1 MQLTLR
7 HTGKVDKRAILF
19 FNNPE
24 LYAKHLNS
32 LIGKEFE
39 LIIREK
45 PKDTTK
51 EQLNYYFGVILKV
64 AYASEQFGHY
74 NQSSDLHEQIIEP
87 MFLTDYE
94 VRVKDGKRVLKKV
107 VSRLSQMSR
116 QETASLIEKA
126 KIFFESEGITYLQKE
141 NYYITK

>member
-7 HTGKVDKRAILF
+7 HTGKVDKRGIPM
-19 FNNPE
+19 FNNPT
-24 LYAKHLNS
+24 LYHTHVNS

-45 PKDTTK
+45 PKDTTP

-64 AYASEQFGHY
+64 AYQSESFGHY
-74 NQSSDLHEQIIEP
+74 NQSSDLHKELIAK

-94 VRVKDGKRVLKKV
+94 VKIKDGKKVLKQITT
-107 VSRLSQMSR
+107 SLGDMTR
-116 QETASLIEKA
+116 QETAAFIEKA
-126 KIFFESEGITYLQKE
+126 KIFFESEGITYLEKE
-141 NYYITK
+141 NYYLKK